1 MSDSDEFEDQQ
12 EFFFG
17 EYDGE
22 RNEAGERS
30 VFLIF
35 RKMMLTR
42 SCQIIDSSSI
52 LSLKSILRLT
62 KETHFYIIINA

>member
-30 VFLIF
+30 VFLIL
-35 RKMMLTR
+35 RKNDVNPAV
-42 SCQIIDSSSI
+42 SA
-52 LSLKSILRLT
+52 
-62 KETHFYIIINA
+62 H

>member
-30 VFLIF
+30 VLLIF
-35 RKMMLTR
+35 GKNISLPCSLVLKFRLR
-42 SCQIIDSSSI
+42 DSQN
-52 LSLKSILRLT
+52 R
-62 KETHFYIIINA
+62 

>member
-35 RKMMLTR
+35 RKK
-42 SCQIIDSSSI
+42 D
-52 LSLKSILRLT
+52 
-62 KETHFYIIINA
+62 IIIMLFCP

>member
-22 RNEAGERS
+22 RNEAGERL
-30 VFLIF
+30 VFVYFQKQLI
-35 RKMMLTR
+35 
-42 SCQIIDSSSI
+42 
-52 LSLKSILRLT
+52 
-62 KETHFYIIINA
+62 